1 MSRNILQPEMKIVA
15 NFTSGRVEI
24 IHSVNDDPL
33 TTETMIPDAAIAMA
47 RQLWD
52 AAHALKA
59 RKS

>member
-24 IHSVNDDPL
+24 IHSENGDTV
-33 TTETMIPDAAIAMA
+33 TTETMIPDGAIAMA

-52 AAHALKA
+52 AAYALKA
-59 RKS
+59 RKP